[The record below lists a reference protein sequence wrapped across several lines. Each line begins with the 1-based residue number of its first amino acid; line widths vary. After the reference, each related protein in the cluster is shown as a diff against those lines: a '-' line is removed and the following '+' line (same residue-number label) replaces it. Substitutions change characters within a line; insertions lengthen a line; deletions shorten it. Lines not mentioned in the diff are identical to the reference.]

1 MPSDSYI
8 VYCDARDATDLKEV
22 GTPLRSIAFEPS
34 QITQLDEAP
43 RALPQYQILTF
54 TKAPTYEELLQIC
67 SRPTAAIVETNYDC
81 DIASTASSLTDVT
94 ARYFQI
100 DMSSASAYSL
110 DLASILIRRFECDF
124 EMPDE
129 VKAAIQ
135 IALHE
140 FLANSL
146 LHGNLEIGSIS
157 NAIDLNIIGE
167 FLDDV
172 ESRLADNQLRKRRIK
187 ISATWNGRRISVR
200 IEDEGRGFYFNS
212 VIWCRRSSTHSL
224 RGIGIVDSLVNHLEY
239 SKSGRVLRLEFDLA
253 SPPSAV
259 YGMAVN

>member
-1 MPSDSYI
+1 
-8 VYCDARDATDLKEV
+8 
-22 GTPLRSIAFEPS
+22 
-34 QITQLDEAP
+34 
-43 RALPQYQILTF
+43 
-54 TKAPTYEELLQIC
+54 
-67 SRPTAAIVETNYDC
+67 
-81 DIASTASSLTDVT
+81 
-94 ARYFQI
+94 
-100 DMSSASAYSL
+100 
-110 DLASILIRRFECDF
+110 
-124 EMPDE
+124 MPDE

-140 FLANSL
+140 SIANSL

-157 NAIDLNIIGE
+157 NAVDLDNIGE

-172 ESRLADNQLRKRRIK
+172 ESRRADKQLGKRRIK

-200 IEDEGRGFYFNS
+200 IEDEGRGFDFNS

-224 RGIGIVDSLVNHLEY
+224 RGIGIVDGLVNHLEY

-253 SPPSAV
+253 SPPRAV